1 MKASFEEC
9 SQYLLFLLLAAYISS
24 AKAWPWGGEGHP
36 KVDNLPHYHGF
47 DPTPGILDA
56 TLTELATLESQPLC
70 HRTAALFLMD
80 DCHLLNGKNEATI
93 LMDTGPQIRDFVDS
107 YAASLAICDLER
119 GSFVIPESCSKFREE
134 ELAKAAATADANG
147 GGGPKMVLTTAE
159 IGACLS
165 GLSKSDS
172 AWNTWVS
179 YRHKALR
186 FCEVARIDNEKAHTL
201 AVHKRLVHVLS
212 NLTSGL
218 EAAISARMHMLDS
231 KLTSMEKM
239 EARFDNIWHQLQK
252 IETAVSTRLSND
264 IKASSEMLA
273 STLGQAATL
282 DRYISS
288 LGEKARL
295 QTDELSEQG
304 QAALA
309 RISLQADEGLAKLEL
324 ALASSIQSAVQLSHQ
339 VDISNQRMEQ
349 MEMRQESLQ
358 EGLQHLVAITSSL
371 ALQHREHTQS
381 LNNVTEQTSEII
393 RSLETAALSV
403 SSLHSS
409 AMAHG
414 ARNLVSLWPF
424 AVCPATTLVLG
435 SYGLQPS
442 AVRNLMLVTLG
453 EGFGAGI
460 WALESMVGYLSVP
473 GTVLQTWT
481 PSLMTVFRGT
491 GKEKVEY
498 VVETAKEQSDRT

>member
-1 MKASFEEC
+1 MKASLEDR
-9 SQYLLFLLLAAYISS
+9 SQCLLLLLLAAYISS
-24 AKAWPWGGEGHP
+24 AKAWPWGGESHP
-36 KVDNLPHYHGF
+36 KVDIPALLDLPHYHGF
-47 DPTPGILDA
+47 EPTPGILDA

-80 DCHLLNGKNEATI
+80 DCHLLNGKNEATM

-134 ELAKAAATADANG
+134 ELAKAASTADANG
-147 GGGPKMVLTTAE
+147 GGGPKMALTTTE

-231 KLTSMEKM
+231 KLASMEKM

-304 QAALA
+304 QMALA
-309 RISLQADEGLAKLEL
+309 RISSQADEGLAKLEL
-324 ALASSIQSAVQLSHQ
+324 ALASSLQSAVQLSHQ
-339 VDISNQRMEQ
+339 VDISSQRMERI
-349 MEMRQESLQ
+349 EMRQESLQ
-358 EGLQHLVAITSSL
+358 ERAYTKPQQRHRTNIRDYSLSRNRGAFSLVATHLSHGSWGTKFGFTL
-371 ALQHREHTQS
+371 AVCCVSRDHAGAWLVRAAAVCRAQS
-381 LNNVTEQTSEII
+381 
-393 RSLETAALSV
+393 
-403 SSLHSS
+403 
-409 AMAHG
+409 G
-414 ARNLVSLWPF
+414 ARHIGRGLW
-424 AVCPATTLVLG
+424 CGDLG
-435 SYGLQPS
+435 
-442 AVRNLMLVTLG
+442 A
-453 EGFGAGI
+453 
-460 WALESMVGYLSVP
+460 
-473 GTVLQTWT
+473 
-481 PSLMTVFRGT
+481 
-491 GKEKVEY
+491 
-498 VVETAKEQSDRT
+498 